1 MIDKRIKQ
9 VMAAVFEVEAD
20 SISEDAS
27 PDTIEIW
34 DSLHHM
40 NLVVALEEEFTVV
53 FDDEQIGDLLNY
65 KLIKIAISELINS

>member
-1 MIDKRIKQ
+1 MIDEKIRQ
-9 VMAAVFEVEAD
+9 VMAAVFETDAN

-40 NLVVALEEEFTVV
+40 NLVVALEEEFGVI
-53 FDDEQIGDLLNY
+53 FDDEQIGNLLNY
-65 KLIKIAISELINS
+65 KLIKLAVSELIES

>member
-1 MIDKRIKQ
+1 MVDEKIRQ
-9 VMAAVFEVEAD
+9 VMAAVFEIDAVF
-20 SISEDAS
+20 ISEDSS

-40 NLVVALEEEFTVV
+40 NLVVALEEEFGVV

-65 KLIKIAISELINS
+65 KLIKLAILELIES